1 MALLIGI
8 IALPIE
14 FRQIELLARLI
25 GNPLLLLV
33 AHVGAVLGLLAL
45 LVFSFV
51 WLFRP
56 GPSRPQAQLEKERNQ
71 PQTEPKTDQQ
81 RRVTAEL
88 NRRKTNSAQ

>member
-14 FRQIELLARLI
+14 FRQIEFLARMI
-25 GNPLLLLV
+25 GSPLLLLV
-33 AHVGAVLGLLAL
+33 AHLGAVLGLLAL

-51 WLFRP
+51 WLFLP
-56 GPSRPQAQLEKERNQ
+56 SPSRPQAQVKKERDQ
-71 PQTEPKTDQQ
+71 PETDSKTEHQ

-88 NRRKTNSAQ
+88 NRRKETSR